1 MQKASDENPSGMV
14 TVTGLRE
21 DEIEELL
28 KSVRE
33 LCENAQILIANYLY
47 SKGFVV
53 AGERTAIDC
62 LLKMPVSKT
71 SILKHEIFSYIHL
84 TLGHS
89 NALAKGGAKQ
99 TALIKI

>member
-1 MQKASDENPSGMV
+1 MQKASDDNPSGMV
-14 TVTGLRE
+14 TVTGLGE

-62 LLKMPVSKT
+62 LLKMPVRKI
-71 SILKHEIFSYIHL
+71 SILNHK
-84 TLGHS
+84 
-89 NALAKGGAKQ
+89 
-99 TALIKI
+99 